1 MDNVA
6 IMIDEQDEEDPELY
20 GLYRGTPLPDRSRE
34 GYAGSLPDTISI
46 YRRPLVEDFGDD
58 EGRLVE
64 EIRITVLHELA
75 HHFGLDEEEL
85 VRLGWGSTMEQN
97 DPRFVDRQ
105 YATAE
110 RLQARRGVWGPDES
124 GLTPQDVAVRAVA

>member
-1 MDNVA
+1 VNDARFERTVERALASLPVPLQEAMDNVA

-85 VRLGWGSTMEQN
+85 VRLGWG
-97 DPRFVDRQ
+97 
-105 YATAE
+105 
-110 RLQARRGVWGPDES
+110 
-124 GLTPQDVAVRAVA
+124 